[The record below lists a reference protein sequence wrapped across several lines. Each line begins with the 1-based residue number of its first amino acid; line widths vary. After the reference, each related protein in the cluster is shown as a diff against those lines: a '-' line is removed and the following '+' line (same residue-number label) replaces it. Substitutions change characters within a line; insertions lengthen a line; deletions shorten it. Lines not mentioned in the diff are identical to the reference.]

1 MKPADVIQQIPVN
14 LPRIGLWRRQG
25 RNQLP
30 HVVGA
35 NVRGFQA
42 VEEVY
47 DPGPACF
54 EFFQAFQQEA
64 ELGPEHIGSGM
75 TPAGAR
81 RHRRF
86 GVDSGTRL
94 TRHCKPP
101 LSKQRP
107 APKTIFTIL
116 ACIFRYYNTRV
127 RGSANPARS
136 ISSRPLADRAAPG
149 DR

>member
-35 NVRGFQA
+35 NVRGFEA

-47 DPGPACF
+47 DPGSTCF
-54 EFFQAFQQEA
+54 EFFQAFQKEI

-86 GVDSGTRL
+86 GVNSGARL
-94 TRHCKPP
+94 TWHCKPP
-101 LSKQRP
+101 SARQRP
-107 APKTIFTIL
+107 APKFYL
-116 ACIFRYYNTRV
+116 SVY
-127 RGSANPARS
+127 
-136 ISSRPLADRAAPG
+136 L
-149 DR
+149 